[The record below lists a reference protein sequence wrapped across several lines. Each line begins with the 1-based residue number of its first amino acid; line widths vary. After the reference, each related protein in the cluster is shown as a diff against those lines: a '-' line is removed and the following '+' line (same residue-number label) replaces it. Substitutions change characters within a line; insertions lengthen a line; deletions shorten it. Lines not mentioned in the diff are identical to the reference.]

1 MDNKEREMVVECKGG
16 DGRVMR
22 AQATSPVVCT
32 NRISRAAHGYP
43 GLPLRRCQLQSR
55 GCRTFSIPTALSHIW
70 PPHLRP
76 SLRPAQVHWQN
87 TTKYAPCPISDGRF
101 SRRLETEPQLRAN
114 DLRVSLT
121 RSTLPRQVCGP
132 RISDR
137 HARSCGFQPF
147 QPHRF
152 LHDRAGIINLRK
164 YKANPQTLH
173 HHWHPIATSRRRA
186 CLFACHNI

>member
-1 MDNKEREMVVECKGG
+1 VLRPP
-16 DGRVMR
+16 RP
-22 AQATSPVVCT
+22 SYCT

-70 PPHLRP
+70 PTHLRP
-76 SLRPAQVHWQN
+76 SLRPAQLHSQN
-87 TTKYAPCPISDGRF
+87 TTKYVPCPISDGRF

-132 RISDR
+132 RSMIGMLAAAVFKPS
-137 HARSCGFQPF
+137 S
-147 QPHRF
+147 
-152 LHDRAGIINLRK
+152 NLTVSSMP
-164 YKANPQTLH
+164 AQ
-173 HHWHPIATSRRRA
+173 AQ
-186 CLFACHNI
+186 